1 MMSIR
6 ACKFC
11 GCTEDRPCYLIEVFP
26 MPGFNHPYLLLPG
39 GHVAAGTETRVIPC
53 AWLLHDVCTNPACV
67 EKAYLEARSLALE
80 LSILDELIDVA
91 FPAGIEWETQ
101 P

>member
-1 MMSIR
+1 V
-6 ACKFC
+6 
-11 GCTEDRPCYLIEVFP
+11 L
-26 MPGFNHPYLLLPG
+26 GFNHPYLLPPG
-39 GHVAAGTETRVIPC
+39 VASVPADAETRLIPC

-67 EKAYLEARSLALE
+67 EKAYGEARVLALE
-80 LSILDELIDVA
+80 LAIDAELSDVE